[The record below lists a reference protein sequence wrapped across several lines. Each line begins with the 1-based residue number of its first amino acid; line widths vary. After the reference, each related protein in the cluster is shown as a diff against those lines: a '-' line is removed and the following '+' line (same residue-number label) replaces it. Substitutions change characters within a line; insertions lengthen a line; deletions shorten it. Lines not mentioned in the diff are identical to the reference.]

1 MLPPPQPGKLLSIFR
16 FVRFLFFSALFLM
29 QIYKA
34 TNHIV
39 SINIPL
45 SLPHM
50 DLWMIGL
57 LFVVVVFLFPFG
69 TFSLLP
75 DARKKKKTCIN
86 LPARQFCICC
96 EQHLLCCLVGGD
108 KQPFT
113 SSCSAFWEERAATAQ
128 PLFFFFIPANG
139 DLNGLIH
146 VGVWRG
152 FCCGFVFVFY
162 FYPNLSIVHRFLAD
176 SRLQER

>member
-1 MLPPPQPGKLLSIFR
+1 MSHFGLINYAAAAAAWKIIVHISFCTF
-16 FVRFLFFSALFLM
+16 FVFFPALFLM

-57 LFVVVVFLFPFG
+57 LFVVVVVVFLFPFG

-113 SSCSAFWEERAATAQ
+113 SSCSAF
-128 PLFFFFIPANG
+128 
-139 DLNGLIH
+139 
-146 VGVWRG
+146 
-152 FCCGFVFVFY
+152 
-162 FYPNLSIVHRFLAD
+162 
-176 SRLQER
+176 

>member
-1 MLPPPQPGKLLSIFR
+1 
-16 FVRFLFFSALFLM
+16 M

-57 LFVVVVFLFPFG
+57 LFVVVVVVFLFPLG

-75 DARKKKKTCIN
+75 DAREKKNMYKSPSEAV
-86 LPARQFCICC
+86 L
-96 EQHLLCCLVGGD
+96 HLL
-108 KQPFT
+108 
-113 SSCSAFWEERAATAQ
+113 RAALVVL
-128 PLFFFFIPANG
+128 PG
-139 DLNGLIH
+139 
-146 VGVWRG
+146 WR
-152 FCCGFVFVFY
+152 
-162 FYPNLSIVHRFLAD
+162 R
-176 SRLQER
+176 